1 MISNY
6 SSLERLERIIV
17 WATEFS
23 KNLSYSMPDKWGVE
37 KYYIFTKISLDD
49 RSSDNFSTNQP
60 NFSLIKI
67 IRFSIT
73 QL

>member
-1 MISNY
+1 
-6 SSLERLERIIV
+6 
-17 WATEFS
+17 
-23 KNLSYSMPDKWGVE
+23 MPDKWGVE